1 MNDKTEELARYVF
14 DFYGPGGIYEFSKD
28 KLPPL
33 NIEYVVL
40 VCERY
45 LRFSPEADDMGTY
58 AREDIREI
66 MLYETGRK
74 SGISVRD

>member
-1 MNDKTEELARYVF
+1 MNDKTEKLARDVF
-14 DFYGPGGIYEFSKD
+14 DYYGPGGINEFNTD

-33 NIEYVVL
+33 NIEYVLL

-45 LRFSPEADDMGTY
+45 LRFSPNADDMGTY

-66 MLYETGRK
+66 MLYETGRL
-74 SGISVRD
+74 SGLLARD

>member
-1 MNDKTEELARYVF
+1 MNDKTEELARDVF
-14 DFYGPGGIYEFSKD
+14 DYYGPGGIYEFNTD

-45 LRFSPEADDMGTY
+45 LRFSPNKDDIGTY

-66 MLYETGRK
+66 MLYETGRQ
-74 SGISVRD
+74 SGMLVRD